1 MTEGTTRDED
11 LAAMPFEQALS
22 ELETIVNRPERG
34 DVTLEESVSIYER
47 GEALKKHCDAL
58 LKNAEMRIEKI
69 ALSAD
74 GQPRGTEP
82 LDIG

>member
-1 MTEGTTRDED
+1 MPDED

-22 ELETIVNRPERG
+22 ELETIVNRLERG
-34 DVTLEESVSIYER
+34 EVTLEESVTIYER

-58 LKNAEMRIEKI
+58 LKNAEMRIDKI
-69 ALSAD
+69 ALGAD
-74 GQPRGTEP
+74 AQPRGTEP

>member
-1 MTEGTTRDED
+1 MPDED
-11 LAAMPFEQALS
+11 LAAMPFEQALT
-22 ELETIVNRPERG
+22 ELETIVTRLERG
-34 DVTLEESVSIYER
+34 DVTLEEFVSIYER

-69 ALSAD
+69 ALGAG